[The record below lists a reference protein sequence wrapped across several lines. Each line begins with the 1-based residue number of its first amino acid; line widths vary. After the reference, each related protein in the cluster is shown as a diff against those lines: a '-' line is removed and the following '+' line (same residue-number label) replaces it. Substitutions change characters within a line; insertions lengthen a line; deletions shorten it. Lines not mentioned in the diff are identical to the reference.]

1 MNNNVNVIAKKA
13 LKVTGA
19 AAAAT
24 GVVALSA
31 LVASGAAVGAVVEG
45 FKAAGS
51 TFKEVMKK
59 EEKKADATEGQEIQ
73 IVDDIQEVSVEAQEV

>member
-1 MNNNVNVIAKKA
+1 MNSNVSTITKKA
-13 LKVTGA
+13 LKITGA

-45 FKAAGS
+45 FKAAGT
-51 TFKEVMKK
+51 TFKDVMKK
-59 EEKKADATEGQEIQ
+59 EESKSETIE
-73 IVDDIQEVSVEAQEV
+73 

>member
-1 MNNNVNVIAKKA
+1 MNSNVSEFTKKA

-19 AAAAT
+19 VATAT

-45 FKAAGS
+45 FKAAGD
-51 TFKEVMKK
+51 TFKDVMKK
-59 EEKKADATEGQEIQ
+59 AET
-73 IVDDIQEVSVEAQEV
+73 QEVVADVQGVMTEEA